1 MLELKINPK
10 DIHQDPFA
18 IMTWKDADLAM
29 AVMIFKPVRKSDN
42 KQKSYQRILIGDERS
57 ILSRLR
63 GEETV
68 SQKVRVEAY
77 TAGSL
82 FKEFCRQFTLASM
95 RRFRVKLKAY
105 TELAEDLQQR
115 QGYEVGIIYDAKS
128 NTHDFLGLFDTGYS
142 DYMNALELFKKAISE
157 RDYSPID
164 LGGEEDLRSCLR
176 VLWNTNSPAAKY
188 MSLLIWMQYRHC
200 AGEFDRVTRYKM
212 TGEAIDKLTRLG
224 CAFYDDGIECLPQ
237 GNELELDDSILGGTR
252 PEDRRDWRLRTEE
265 NLGFPGKVMLL
276 NGSFQALKYQ
286 YVAAAKEYSI
296 HLKKCGYCGT
306 WFSTDNNRTE
316 ACSEEC
322 KAALKAEKDRSGK
335 ERNRRIPGCSEKQ
348 DKVRKINKW
357 IEWARKN
364 STAKA
369 LEEMRGYQKK
379 LKDAWEKYRSDY
391 EAEAD
396 PQKQNDLY
404 KNFMKDMRQIENAA
418 SDRKKEL
425 EKLAKIQNNA

>member
-1 MLELKINPK
+1 
-10 DIHQDPFA
+10 
-18 IMTWKDADLAM
+18 
-29 AVMIFKPVRKSDN
+29 
-42 KQKSYQRILIGDERS
+42 
-57 ILSRLR
+57 
-63 GEETV
+63 
-68 SQKVRVEAY
+68 
-77 TAGSL
+77 
-82 FKEFCRQFTLASM
+82 
-95 RRFRVKLKAY
+95 
-105 TELAEDLQQR
+105 
-115 QGYEVGIIYDAKS
+115 
-128 NTHDFLGLFDTGYS
+128 
-142 DYMNALELFKKAISE
+142 
-157 RDYSPID
+157 
-164 LGGEEDLRSCLR
+164 
-176 VLWNTNSPAAKY
+176 
-188 MSLLIWMQYRHC
+188 
-200 AGEFDRVTRYKM
+200 
-212 TGEAIDKLTRLG
+212 
-224 CAFYDDGIECLPQ
+224 
-237 GNELELDDSILGGTR
+237 
-252 PEDRRDWRLRTEE
+252 
-265 NLGFPGKVMLL
+265 MLL

-348 DKVRKINKW
+348 DKIRKINKW
-357 IEWARKN
+357 IEWTRKN

-396 PQKQNDLY
+396 PQKRDDLY

-425 EKLAKIQNNA
+425 EKLAKMQNNA